1 MKNDMRGSVVT
12 ERPILKG
19 LLTQRPKRVAFWLTV
34 KKHGI
39 RTPPPTPDVRTK
51 TVHRSGKQ
59 RTNTCR
65 AIIAFLVTIP
75 NVPSRMA

>member
-19 LLTQRPKRVAFWLTV
+19 LLTERPKRVAFWLTV

-39 RTPPPTPDVRTK
+39 GTPPQTPG
-51 TVHRSGKQ
+51 RSDKNRSQ
-59 RTNTCR
+59 
-65 AIIAFLVTIP
+65 IW
-75 NVPSRMA
+75 

>member
-19 LLTQRPKRVAFWLTV
+19 LLTERPKRVAFWLTV

-39 RTPPPTPDVRTK
+39 RTPPQTPGRSDK
-51 TVHRSGKQ
+51 TVHRFGKQ